1 MFSLKIGLVLEGG
14 GMRGLFTAGVL
25 DYLMDIKAQPDYC
38 IGVSAGACNGV
49 SFVSGQRG
57 RNKRINIE
65 YAGDKR
71 YVSVQNLF
79 RQKSMFGMD
88 FIFNDIPNKLDLFD
102 YDAFAASPIAF
113 VTGVSDVETGKPAYF
128 SKEAIRHDSTVLRAS
143 SSIPVFSP
151 IVTFRGGKYLDGGT
165 TDPIPVRKALEDG
178 CDKVIVVLTR
188 DRNYVKS
195 PEKMR
200 SIYRHIL
207 KDYPNM
213 IAALD
218 HRHEVYNDTLAYL
231 RELERNGTALVIAPA
246 QEVTL
251 GRFDNSREKL
261 EALYE
266 QGYQQA
272 KLHDAA
278 LKKFLSREQAATENG
293 KEDFV

>member
-1 MFSLKIGLVLEGG
+1 
-14 GMRGLFTAGVL
+14 
-25 DYLMDIKAQPDYC
+25 
-38 IGVSAGACNGV
+38 
-49 SFVSGQRG
+49 
-57 RNKRINIE
+57 
-65 YAGDKR
+65 
-71 YVSVQNLF
+71 
-79 RQKSMFGMD
+79 MFGMD
-88 FIFNDIPNKLDLFD
+88 FIFNDIPNQLDLFD

-151 IVTFRGGKYLDGGT
+151 IVSFRDGKYLDGGT

-200 SIYRHIL
+200 SVYRHIL

-213 IAALD
+213 IAAMD